1 MSKKLIAS
9 LVVRSKTH
17 AEWYAENPLLMPGD
31 GAYSTDTRELRRG
44 DGVHLWRDLPANT
57 DGSVVGPHKDTHAPG
72 ARDAITDIELADGS
86 SATAR
91 GLVNSIYPVLPAA
104 THLDSVTHI
113 SNYAVNGNQPGR
125 PNGFSK
131 GILVTRNHGP
141 MPIQEYV
148 AINPVK
154 IAVRS
159 QLDGVWS
166 AWKILVDETTVN
178 AAVSTLTAEI
188 ATKADTVHTHTP
200 AQAGAAP
207 VVHTHTPDQCGA
219 APTAHTHTPGQVG
232 LGNLP
237 NAKSDAVNFDSTG
250 TLATSK
256 AVKTVNDSLAGKSDI
271 GHTHTPAQ
279 AGAAPVVHTHTPDQ
293 CGAAPTAHTHTPEQA
308 GAAPVVHTH
317 TPAQV
322 GCPTITKSAAA
333 PTGGVDGDVHITYI

>member
-17 AEWYAENPLLMPGD
+17 AEWDAENPLLMPGD

-91 GLVNSIYPVLPAA
+91 GLVNSIYPVLPAE

-113 SNYAVNGNQPGR
+113 SNYAVNGNQPGC
-125 PNGFSK
+125 PAGFSK

-141 MPIQEYV
+141 LPIQEYV

-178 AAVSTLTAEI
+178 TAVSSLTAEI

-200 AQAGAAP
+200 EQAGAAP
-207 VVHTHTPDQCGA
+207 VVHSHTPE
-219 APTAHTHTPGQVG
+219 QVG

-237 NAKSDAVNFDSTG
+237 NAKSDSVNLDSTG

-279 AGAAPVVHTHTPDQ
+279 
-293 CGAAPTAHTHTPEQA
+293 
-308 GAAPVVHTH
+308 
-317 TPAQV
+317 V
-322 GCPTITKSAAA
+322 GSPTITKSAAA